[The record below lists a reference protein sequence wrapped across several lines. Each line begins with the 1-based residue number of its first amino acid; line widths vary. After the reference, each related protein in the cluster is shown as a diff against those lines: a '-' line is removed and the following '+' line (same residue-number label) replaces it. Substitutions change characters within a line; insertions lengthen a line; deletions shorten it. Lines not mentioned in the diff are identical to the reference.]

1 MRFLET
7 LRQAFRIPDLRKRI
21 FFTLWMFLVFRL
33 GTHVPVPGIEAEVLQ
48 GMFQEGT
55 LFGLLDLFSGGALRF
70 FSIFAMSI
78 TPYINASIIMQLL
91 TVVIPKFEQLSKMGP
106 EGRKQLQQYIRYGT
120 VILAFIQA
128 TGMSFFMRNQGAL
141 VRGDFVSMAVI
152 AITLTAGTAF
162 LMWLGEQITEKGIG
176 NGISLLIFAGIVSQL
191 PGGAGR
197 LLAFLQAGTVNI
209 FNIAVVGVLAIVVIA
224 GIVWVQEGQRRIPV
238 RYAKRVVGTKMY
250 GGQQTHIPMK
260 VNQAGVIPVIFASSV
275 LAFPPTLASFIAH
288 PWAQRLASSL
298 EYGQPLYT
306 AIFILFIIFFTYF
319 YTAVTFNPQ
328 DVANNIRKYGGFIPG
343 YRPGKPTARYLDRI
357 LIRITL
363 VGALFLA
370 AVSVMPIF
378 FGDLVNIPNIFFGGT
393 ALLIIVGVA
402 LETNKQIEAH
412 LLMRHMPGFLR

>member
-1 MRFLET
+1 MQFLET
-7 LRQAFRIPDLRKRI
+7 LRQAFRIPDLRRRI

-33 GTHVPVPGIEAEVLQ
+33 GTHVPVPGINAEVLQ

-91 TVVIPKFEQLSKMGP
+91 TVVIPKFEELSKMGP

-120 VILAFIQA
+120 VILALIQA
-128 TGMSFFMRNQGAL
+128 SGMAFFMRNQGAL
-141 VRGDFVSMAVI
+141 IRGDGVSLTVI

-176 NGISLLIFAGIVSQL
+176 NGISLIIFAGIVSQL
-191 PGGAGR
+191 PGGLGR
-197 LLAFLQAGTVNI
+197 MIAFLQAGTVSI
-209 FNIAVVGVLAIVVIA
+209 FNVAVVAALGILVIA
-224 GIVWVQEGQRRIPV
+224 GIVWVHEGQRRIPV

-275 LAFPPTLASFIAH
+275 LAFPPTIASFIAH
-288 PWAQRLASSL
+288 PWAQRMAEIL
-298 EYGQPLYT
+298 EYGQPIYT
-306 AIFILFIIFFTYF
+306 AIYVLFIIFFTYF

-328 DVANNIRKYGGFIPG
+328 DVANNIKKYGGFIPG

-370 AVSVMPIF
+370 TVSVMPIF
-378 FGDLVNIPNIFFGGT
+378 FGDLVNIPNIYFGGT
-393 ALLIIVGVA
+393 ALLIVVGVA